1 MNNPWNSIPSPK
13 ANLNVLR
20 VDETS
25 SVDAF
30 WAVGPEGEYLFLAEG
45 LTVETGVEMP
55 AFDAIRIT
63 VGADRGG
70 SGKCRLLLRL
80 LDADEWEL
88 FFALCTDLVRALA
101 ASGPETGLSA
111 VAARLVQWVSFL
123 RSGRERVL
131 SREAIRGLF
140 GELTLLETRLAPV
153 FGWGA
158 AVEGW
163 GGPLGMPQ
171 DFAVGGMAIETKAK
185 LANARREVQISS
197 EDQLVSKAGELF
209 LHILTLT
216 VAGGEDEKGI
226 SLAERVGRVRAAV
239 AGDRRTADSLEDRLL
254 AVGYADSSAYE
265 RERFLVTEEATYRV
279 ANGFPRIVPEGLPHG
294 IHRVSY
300 GLDLTACEPFKV
312 ANEGWP
318 GKG

>member
-101 ASGPETGLSA
+101 ASFSA
-111 VAARLVQWVSFL
+111 RGSSF
-123 RSGRERVL
+123 
-131 SREAIRGLF
+131 
-140 GELTLLETRLAPV
+140 
-153 FGWGA
+153 GA
-158 AVEGW
+158 AG
-163 GGPLGMPQ
+163 
-171 DFAVGGMAIETKAK
+171 
-185 LANARREVQISS
+185 
-197 EDQLVSKAGELF
+197 
-209 LHILTLT
+209 
-216 VAGGEDEKGI
+216 
-226 SLAERVGRVRAAV
+226 
-239 AGDRRTADSLEDRLL
+239 
-254 AVGYADSSAYE
+254 
-265 RERFLVTEEATYRV
+265 
-279 ANGFPRIVPEGLPHG
+279 
-294 IHRVSY
+294 
-300 GLDLTACEPFKV
+300 C
-312 ANEGWP
+312 
-318 GKG
+318 